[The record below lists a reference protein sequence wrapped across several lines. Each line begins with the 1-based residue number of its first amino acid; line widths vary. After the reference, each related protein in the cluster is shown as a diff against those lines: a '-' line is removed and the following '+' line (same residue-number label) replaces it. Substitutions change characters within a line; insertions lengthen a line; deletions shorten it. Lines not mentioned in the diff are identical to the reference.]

1 MRNIRHMIPAWA
13 AVTIALGASA
23 IGALAGF
30 FGAYMSLR
38 IAQLNLEHQ
47 ASEAWRSRQLAA
59 AEDFSALWVET
70 LSGVGAV
77 RGAITS
83 RVDPAAPLSQL
94 AEKHAE
100 TGAKLMRLGLLFGAD
115 SPARAFARDA
125 LSATNHASAALEDL
139 SRRRPEDVA
148 DAERE
153 DAVTACNEHLSRAQG
168 AHREFVRV
176 AHNELRTAALTG
188 RSSSGLSMS
197 QVRLR
202 NRRSQPPNGIDS

>member
-1 MRNIRHMIPAWA
+1 MIPAWA

-47 ASEAWRSRQLAA
+47 ATEAWRTRQLAA

-77 RGAITS
+77 RGAFTS
-83 RVDPAAPLSQL
+83 RGDPTAPLGFL

-100 TGAKLMRLGLLFGAD
+100 AGAKLMRLGLLFGAD
-115 SPARAFARDA
+115 SHARTFARDA
-125 LSATNHASAALEDL
+125 LSATNHASAALEEL
-139 SRRRPEDVA
+139 TARRPDEVTDG
-148 DAERE
+148 ERQA
-153 DAVTACNEHLSRAQG
+153 AVNACNEHLSRAQG

-176 AHNELRTAALTG
+176 AHSELRQPLTTRSSG
-188 RSSSGLSMS
+188 RSRAS
-197 QVRLR
+197 QIG
-202 NRRSQPPNGIDS
+202 RRRHRGAEPNITES